1 MVATETSLPAATL
14 GHLALAEKQYLG
26 LTFLQVLFML
36 VDMDMVYT
44 FMLVD
49 MVYTYMLVY
58 MVTITLLTSFCC
70 QPRTSVFQ
78 VRKEP
83 ALRAVYQVNLLSC
96 SC

>member
-26 LTFLQVLFML
+26 LTFLQVLM
-36 VDMDMVYT
+36 
-44 FMLVD
+44 
-49 MVYTYMLVY
+49 MLVY
-58 MVTITLLTSFCC
+58 MDMLVYEHGDNYIANFLLLS

-83 ALRAVYQVNLLSC
+83 ALRAVYQVNLLLLVYAGKSHII
-96 SC
+96 

>member
-26 LTFLQVLFML
+26 LTFLQVLLML
-36 VDMDMVYT
+36 VDM
-44 FMLVD
+44 
-49 MVYTYMLVY
+49 YMLVY
-58 MVTITLLTSFCC
+58 EHGDNYIANFLLRS

-83 ALRAVYQVNLLSC
+83 ALRAVYQVNLLKLLLLVYAGKSHII
-96 SC
+96 

>member
-26 LTFLQVLFML
+26 LTFLQVLLML
-36 VDMDMVYT
+36 VDMYMD
-44 FMLVD
+44 
-49 MVYTYMLVY
+49 MLVY
-58 MVTITLLTSFCC
+58 EHGDNYIANFLLVS

-83 ALRAVYQVNLLSC
+83 ALRAVYQVNLLTC